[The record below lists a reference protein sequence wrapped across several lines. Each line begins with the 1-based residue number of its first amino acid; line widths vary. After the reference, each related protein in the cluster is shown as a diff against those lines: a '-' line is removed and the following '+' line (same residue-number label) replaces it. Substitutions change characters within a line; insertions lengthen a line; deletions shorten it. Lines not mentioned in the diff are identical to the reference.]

1 MLNRTRLRNQALA
14 FALTGLIW
22 GTSSISIAD
31 GVPLPE
37 QLVKLGRQAQTQG
50 YPAQARDFYNQAL
63 KLDPKNKS
71 AKSGLSQVGEVRQ
84 IAFRPR
90 QDGALPPPAGNNAA
104 NNRGNI
110 PARSDDAV
118 PPAGNNAANN
128 AAQPRA
134 ATIENIDQLDAVR
147 NQQFGAAVRD
157 RQQKSREF
165 LNRNNPEAALNEL
178 HQAQNLVRSAADVP
192 ENLRVKLERELEASI
207 LAATRDEERI
217 IERQADEARRGA
229 IAESRQIASGLRR
242 CQQDC

>member
-22 GTSSISIAD
+22 GTSSITIAD

-50 YPAQARDFYNQAL
+50 YPVQARDFYNQAL
-63 KLDPKNKS
+63 KIDPKNKA

-84 IAFRPR
+84 IAFRPQ
-90 QDGALPPPAGNNAA
+90 QDG
-104 NNRGNI
+104 
-110 PARSDDAV
+110 V
-118 PPAGNNAANN
+118 KPPAGNNAANN

-157 RQQKSREF
+157 RQQKSREY

-192 ENLRVKLERELEASI
+192 ENLRVKLERELAASI